1 MIPVSHYLIL
11 SAILFSIGVFGVIVR
26 RNIIMILLSIELMLN
41 ASSLSFVASS
51 HSLGDLGGQ
60 VISLFV
66 IAIAA
71 SEVAIGLAIAVLLF
85 RNRGTLDPN
94 QMNTMKW

>member
-1 MIPVSHYLIL
+1 MIPTSHYLIL
-11 SAILFSIGVFGVIVR
+11 STILFVIGVFGVLTR
-26 RNIIMILLSIELMLN
+26 RNLIIILLSIELMLN
-41 ASSLSFVASS
+41 AANLSFVTFS
-51 HSLGDLGGQ
+51 HARGDLGGQ

-71 SEVAIGLAIAVLLF
+71 SEVAVGLSIAVLLF

-94 QMNTMKW
+94 QIDSMKW

>member
-1 MIPVSHYLIL
+1 MIPTGHYLIV
-11 SAILFSIGVFGVIVR
+11 SAILFAIGAFGVLTR
-26 RNIIMILLSIELMLN
+26 KNIILILLSIEIMLN
-41 ASSLSFVASS
+41 AANLSFVSFS
-51 HSLGDLGGQ
+51 HAWNELGGQ

-71 SEVAIGLAIAVLLF
+71 SEVAIGLAISVLLF

>member
-26 RNIIMILLSIELMLN
+26 RNIMIILLSIELMLN
-41 ASSLSFVASS
+41 AANLSFVTFS
-51 HSLGDLGGQ
+51 HALGDLGGQ

-71 SEVAIGLAIAVLLF
+71 SEVAVGLAIAVLLF

-94 QMNTMKW
+94 QMNAMKW

>member
-1 MIPVSHYLIL
+1 MISVNHYLFL
-11 SAILFSIGVFGVIVR
+11 SAILFAIGAFGVITR
-26 RNIIMILLSIELMLN
+26 KNIITVLLSVELMLN
-41 ASSLSFVASS
+41 AANLSFVASS
-51 HSLGDLGGQ
+51 RAWSDMGGQ

-94 QMNTMKW
+94 QANLMKW